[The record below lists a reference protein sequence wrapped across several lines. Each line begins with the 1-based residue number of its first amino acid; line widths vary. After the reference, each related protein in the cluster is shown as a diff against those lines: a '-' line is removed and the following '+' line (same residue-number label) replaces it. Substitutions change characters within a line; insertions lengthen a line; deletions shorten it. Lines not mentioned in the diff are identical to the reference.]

1 MEEEQGVTEDALQD
15 LESDSLQ
22 DLHRHYKQ
30 AVCKN
35 FTERIKSLKL
45 YQETVMDTFVDSS
58 TTGR

>member
-1 MEEEQGVTEDALQD
+1 MEEEQGVTEDV
-15 LESDSLQ
+15 LESESLQ

-45 YQETVMDTFVDSS
+45 YQETVMSAFIDSS
-58 TTGR
+58 STGR